1 MTMDQWCSSAAHG
14 TSAKR
19 HHGAVTNVIMTNVMS
34 DTWVALLRGINL
46 GGKNKLPMKDLT
58 AMFVE
63 AGCGHVR
70 NYIQS
75 GNVVFE
81 TAPDRLCE
89 VIQQSIEKQF
99 GFRVP
104 VILRNAKQL
113 RAVVAGNPFLKAG
126 AAPETLHVMF
136 LADKP
141 SQAHVDTL
149 DPHRSPPDEFI
160 VQGQEIFLRLPNG
173 AGNSKLTNA
182 YFDSKLAT
190 ISTSRNW
197 RTVNTLLEMMGG

>member
-1 MTMDQWCSSAAHG
+1 
-14 TSAKR
+14 
-19 HHGAVTNVIMTNVMS
+19 
-34 DTWVALLRGINL
+34 
-46 GGKNKLPMKDLT
+46 
-58 AMFVE
+58 
-63 AGCGHVR
+63 
-70 NYIQS
+70 
-75 GNVVFE
+75 
-81 TAPDRLCE
+81 
-89 VIQQSIEKQF
+89 
-99 GFRVP
+99 
-104 VILRNAKQL
+104 
-113 RAVVAGNPFLKAG
+113 
-126 AAPETLHVMF
+126 MF

-141 SQAHVDTL
+141 SKAHVDTL

>member
-1 MTMDQWCSSAAHG
+1 MTD
-14 TSAKR
+14 
-19 HHGAVTNVIMTNVMS
+19 VMS
-34 DTWVALLRGINL
+34 VTFVALLRGINV

-63 AGCGHVR
+63 AGCGNVR

-81 TAPDRLCE
+81 TSPARLCE
-89 VIQQSIEKQF
+89 VIQERIEKQF

-113 RAVVAGNPFLKAG
+113 RAVVDNNPFLKVG
-126 AAPETLHVMF
+126 APPETLHVMF

-141 SQAHVDTL
+141 GQERIDAL

-160 VQGQEIFLRLPNG
+160 VQGQEIYLRLPNG

-190 ISTSRNW
+190 VSTVRNW
-197 RTVNTLLEMMGG
+197 RTVNTLLEMMEKRP

>member
-1 MTMDQWCSSAAHG
+1 MS
-14 TSAKR
+14 
-19 HHGAVTNVIMTNVMS
+19 VTF
-34 DTWVALLRGINL
+34 VALLRGINL

-58 AMFVE
+58 AMFVD

-81 TAPDRLCE
+81 SAPARLCE
-89 VIQQSIEKQF
+89 VIEKRIEKQF

-104 VILRNAKQL
+104 VILRNTKQL
-113 RAVVAGNPFLKAG
+113 RAVVARNPFLKTA

-141 SQAHVDTL
+141 SQERIKTL
-149 DPHRSPPDEFI
+149 DPHRSTPDEFI
-160 VQGQEIFLRLPNG
+160 VQGQEIYLRLPNG
-173 AGNSKLTNA
+173 AGISKLTNA

>member
-1 MTMDQWCSSAAHG
+1 MTD
-14 TSAKR
+14 
-19 HHGAVTNVIMTNVMS
+19 VMS
-34 DTWVALLRGINL
+34 VTFVALLRGINV

-141 SQAHVDTL
+141 SKAHVDTL

-160 VQGQEIFLRLPNG
+160 VQGQEIFLRLPKG

-190 ISTSRNW
+190 IGTSRNW

>member
-1 MTMDQWCSSAAHG
+1 
-14 TSAKR
+14 
-19 HHGAVTNVIMTNVMS
+19 
-34 DTWVALLRGINL
+34 
-46 GGKNKLPMKDLT
+46 
-58 AMFVE
+58 
-63 AGCGHVR
+63 
-70 NYIQS
+70 
-75 GNVVFE
+75 
-81 TAPDRLCE
+81 
-89 VIQQSIEKQF
+89 
-99 GFRVP
+99 
-104 VILRNAKQL
+104 
-113 RAVVAGNPFLKAG
+113 
-126 AAPETLHVMF
+126 MF